1 MKMWKRML
9 VLCLCLCA
17 LLPFAAACAE
27 GDAPEDF
34 VLEHGSREKKM
45 VALTVDDCY
54 YNRRERIVE
63 DVALCNKYGVHM
75 TFFPVV
81 KTGCLVEKCRDI
93 WQSVVD
99 AGCEIGCHGYQHMH
113 LGSFDY
119 WTLIKRLGR
128 WQEELDKT
136 LGYHYQTRW
145 LRAPGGTIT
154 GGRKLS
160 AAKIESALKRFG
172 YDHIVYW
179 DVSENNPDKALA
191 LLEEGKIQNGSI
203 LLYHTNNKDT
213 RCLEVL
219 IPALL
224 EHGFEVV
231 TLSELFGFD
240 PPEISDE
247 LYVYDRANYEDK

>member
-9 VLCLCLCA
+9 ALCLCLCA

-160 AAKIESALKRFG
+160 AAKIESALKRFWRKG
-172 YDHIVYW
+172 RSRTAASCCTIR
-179 DVSENNPDKALA
+179 
-191 LLEEGKIQNGSI
+191 
-203 LLYHTNNKDT
+203 T
-213 RCLEVL
+213 RRTPGVWRC
-219 IPALL
+219 
-224 EHGFEVV
+224 
-231 TLSELFGFD
+231 
-240 PPEISDE
+240 
-247 LYVYDRANYEDK
+247 